1 MGDKLNALKVELN
14 SDESNTDAN
23 NSDVVEKEVQSKNCF
38 DLNSI
43 PEEEIVFLLLL

>member
-23 NSDVVEKEVQSKNCF
+23 NSDMVEKEVQSKNCF